1 MIASIARTLTL
12 ACYARPSLYTSD
24 VARRLRPI
32 LAGACA
38 AMLMLGA
45 ALPTVAAE
53 TAPIQGS
60 RIQVLHKHVRPVVTG
75 GEAKRVGPLESTYRM
90 KLSITLPLRNES
102 ELKSLLTRLSDPKS
116 PDLAAGNS
124 CTIDVQFE
132 PTGSGPPEATARV
145 GSSVLGL
152 TGTAAFGAG
161 VGTLAPTFLAFVN
174 QVVGTNAVLSASV
187 TNTGSAAIS
196 SALFRG
202 MKKGAQRGI

>member
-1 MIASIARTLTL
+1 MIASIARTFTL

-38 AMLMLGA
+38 AIL
-45 ALPTVAAE
+45 
-53 TAPIQGS
+53 
-60 RIQVLHKHVRPVVTG
+60 
-75 GEAKRVGPLESTYRM
+75 
-90 KLSITLPLRNES
+90 
-102 ELKSLLTRLSDPKS
+102 
-116 PDLAAGNS
+116 
-124 CTIDVQFE
+124 
-132 PTGSGPPEATARV
+132 
-145 GSSVLGL
+145 VLGL
-152 TGTAAFGAG
+152 TGTAAFGAR